1 MRSYVSVFNGDSDQ
15 GTSGM
20 TQFEDEVGHIRRQ
33 LRGGQYHKNLTAG
46 LVQMMALRLRECH
59 VQRSWQGNLSLSLSR
74 SFVDSHFFSINIEK
88 IKRVMIN

>member
-33 LRGGQYHKNLTAG
+33 LRGGKHHTNLTAG
-46 LVQMMALRLRECH
+46 LAQTMALRLR
-59 VQRSWQGNLSLSLSR
+59 
-74 SFVDSHFFSINIEK
+74 
-88 IKRVMIN
+88 

>member
-33 LRGGQYHKNLTAG
+33 LRGGKYHTT
-46 LVQMMALRLRECH
+46 R
-59 VQRSWQGNLSLSLSR
+59 QRGWYRRWLSGSENVTWNVLGNVISLSLGLSLIL
-74 SFVDSHFFSINIEK
+74 VFSASI
-88 IKRVMIN
+88 